1 MTAMGKATQAIM
13 TESDLGRT
21 LLTIARSAIG
31 AELGLRSSADASH
44 AALAQP
50 AATFVTLKLDDELRG
65 CIGSLKPM
73 RPLAVDVRE
82 NAIAA
87 AFRDP
92 RFAPLAVVEFEATS
106 VEVSLLS
113 ADERVEVRDEED
125 LLAQLR
131 PGVDG
136 LVIEYGHH
144 RATFLPQVWESL
156 PAARDFLAALKRKAG
171 LPADFWNPRV
181 NVSRYGVTKW
191 TEGEF
196 ISGEHAR

>member
-1 MTAMGKATQAIM
+1 MTDP
-13 TESDLGRT
+13 DLGRA

-31 AELGLRSSADASH
+31 AELGFHPVAEASH
-44 AALAQP
+44 ASLTQP
-50 AATFVTLKLDDELRG
+50 AATFVTLKLADELRG
-65 CIGSLKPM
+65 CIGSLKAL
-73 RPLAVDVRE
+73 RPLGIDVRE

-92 RFAPLAVVEFEATS
+92 RFAPLAVGEFEATS

-113 ADERVEVRDEED
+113 AAERLDLRNEED
-125 LLAQLR
+125 LLARLR

-136 LVIEYGHH
+136 LVLEYGHH

-156 PAARDFLAALKRKAG
+156 PAPRAFLAALKRKAG
-171 LPADFWNPRV
+171 LPGDFWSAQL

-191 TEGEF
+191 AQGETLM
-196 ISGEHAR
+196 SEQER